1 MEMLQKYIFT
11 TDGRLNRL
19 RYLKYALA
27 FGFFMGLVT
36 FVLVFVA
43 ALITGENSTLVRAV
57 QVLTTLA
64 GAIGGWALGIRRLHD
79 LNKPA
84 WWLIGLLIPIVN
96 IILSFYLLLAPGTR
110 GYNQY
115 GPDPLD

>member
-1 MEMLQKYIFT
+1 MEMLKKYIFT

-43 ALITGENSTLVRAV
+43 ALITSENSTLVRAV
-57 QVLTTLA
+57 QVLTTLV
-64 GAIGGWALGIRRLHD
+64 GAIGGWALVIRRLHD

-84 WWLIGLLIPIVN
+84 WWLIGMLIPIVN
-96 IILSFYLLLAPGTR
+96 IIFGFYLLLAPGTR

-115 GPDPLD
+115 GEDPLD